1 MSVLPRYF
9 MPGAKTER
17 RREVI
22 RRASKARRELPDL
35 DVVRFYIPEP
45 PPLVPWETGEASAKV
60 SVPVCE
66 VSKERGYINV
76 NPGFRLRVVARVFDA
91 RDKDTFWLDE
101 RGEVW
106 EEDTRDDETYWKDER
121 KWRDE

>member
-1 MSVLPRYF
+1 MSVLPKYF
-9 MPGAKTER
+9 KPGAKTER

-22 RRASKARRELPDL
+22 RCAHGAQMKFPDL
-35 DVVRFYIPEP
+35 DVVRFCIPEP
-45 PPLVPWETGEASAKV
+45 MAFKPWAGDEEVTNLT
-60 SVPVCE
+60 VPVCTA
-66 VSKERGYINV
+66 SRERGYINV
-76 NPGFRLRVVARVFDA
+76 SPRFRLRIVARLFDA

-106 EEDTRDDETYWKDER
+106 EEDTRDDETYRKEER

>member
-1 MSVLPRYF
+1 MSVLPKYF
-9 MPGAKTER
+9 MPGTKTER

-22 RRASKARRELPDL
+22 RHAGMAMRELPHM

-45 PPLVPWETGEASAKV
+45 MAFKPWAGDEEVTNFTVPICTASR
-60 SVPVCE
+60 
-66 VSKERGYINV
+66 ERGYINV
-76 NPGFRLRVVARVFDA
+76 SPGFRFRVVARLFDA

-101 RGEVW
+101 GGEVW
-106 EEDTRDDETYWKDER
+106 EEDTRDDETYRKDER